1 MCQYGNL
8 VGTVPFAI
16 WDNLQIFSTIILFFR
31 QNRKMKGLKETRKA
45 DKAEKV
51 AQKKEKAEAARKR
64 AVGAVFGEK
73 DAAAAAAEGDNDVT
87 MAVTG

>member
-1 MCQYGNL
+1 
-8 VGTVPFAI
+8 
-16 WDNLQIFSTIILFFR
+16 
-31 QNRKMKGLKETRKA
+31 MKGLKETRKA

-73 DAAAAAAEGDNDVT
+73 DAAAPDAKGDNDAT

>member
-1 MCQYGNL
+1 
-8 VGTVPFAI
+8 
-16 WDNLQIFSTIILFFR
+16 
-31 QNRKMKGLKETRKA
+31 MKGLKETRKA

-64 AVGAVFGEK
+64 AVGSVFGEK
-73 DAAAAAAEGDNDVT
+73 ADAEGDNDAT